1 MPQRLRGSASKTPPL
16 PPPPAEPWRA
26 FLAASPLPP
35 SPLPLHGAPGSDAS
49 LVPRRGA
56 TTAAAARQLRVQL
69 LQEADARRRELLA
82 EIQVLAND
90 AAVKAKQHAALKA
103 ARKAAAK
110 DGRRGT
116 DRHTKEA
123 LAASRQ
129 ANDALRRKQLE
140 LHRLNM
146 QTLQR
151 AFVEVPKV
159 LEAEEQA
166 ARASS
171 RQQRHGSVEGPAA
184 TAAAA

>member
-1 MPQRLRGSASKTPPL
+1 MRAAAVPASS
-16 PPPPAEPWRA
+16 WRYQ
-26 FLAASPLPP
+26 
-35 SPLPLHGAPGSDAS
+35 
-49 LVPRRGA
+49 
-56 TTAAAARQLRVQL
+56 AAAARQLRVQL

-82 EIQVLAND
+82 EIQ
-90 AAVKAKQHAALKA
+90 QHGALKA

-116 DRHTKEA
+116 DRHTKGA

-166 ARASS
+166 ARAAS
-171 RQQRHGSVEGPAA
+171 RQQRHGSAEGPAA